1 MTYIPLISIV
11 DDDDSVRVATGGL
24 VETIGY
30 DVETFG
36 SGEAF
41 LDSQSLEK
49 TQCLIADVQMNGMSG
64 PQLQEHL
71 ISSGVK
77 MPVIFMTAFPVG
89 RTRDQV
95 MKRGAIAYLTKP
107 IDRATLEKRLR
118 WALGPEGDASRSL

>member
-1 MTYIPLISIV
+1 MRYVPLISIV

-41 LDSQSLEK
+41 LGSQSLEK
-49 TQCLIADVQMNGMSG
+49 TQCLIADVKMSGMSG

-77 MPVIFMTAFPVG
+77 MPVIFMTAFPVC

-118 WALGPEGDASRSL
+118 WALGHEADASRSL

>member
-1 MTYIPLISIV
+1 MTYVPLISIV

-41 LDSQSLEK
+41 LGSQSLDK
-49 TQCLIADVQMNGMSG
+49 TQCVIADVQMNGMSG

-71 ISSGVK
+71 IGSGIK
-77 MPVIFMTAFPVG
+77 MPVIFMTAFPLG
-89 RTRDQV
+89 STRDQV

-118 WALGPEGDASRSL
+118 CALGHEGDTPRSL

>member
-1 MTYIPLISIV
+1 MTYVPLISIV

-41 LDSQSLEK
+41 LGSQSLDK
-49 TQCLIADVQMNGMSG
+49 TQCVIADVQMNGMSG

-71 ISSGVK
+71 ISSGIK
-77 MPVIFMTAFPVG
+77 MPVIFMTAFPLG
-89 RTRDQV
+89 RTRDRV
-95 MKRGAIAYLTKP
+95 MKRGAIAFLTKP

-118 WALGPEGDASRSL
+118 CALGHEGDTPRSL

>member
-1 MTYIPLISIV
+1 MTFVPLISIV

-41 LDSQSLEK
+41 LGSQSFEK

-64 PQLQEHL
+64 PQLQQHL
-71 ISSGVK
+71 ISSGIE
-77 MPVIFMTAFPVG
+77 MPVIFMTAFPLSS
-89 RTRDQV
+89 TRDQV

-107 IDRATLEKRLR
+107 IDRATLEKRL
-118 WALGPEGDASRSL
+118 WLALGREGDAPRSL

>member
-1 MTYIPLISIV
+1 MTYVPLISVV

-41 LDSQSLEK
+41 LGSHSLEK

-118 WALGPEGDASRSL
+118 WALGPEGDAPRSL